1 VGRHGKVMRGRVPAA
16 QQGIEWAA
24 APHAKAAS
32 LRPYMT
38 AGIALVGACAIAVSP
53 VTPSLPDLSLE
64 QPAVSLLADS
74 SILNIPV
81 NLLIAAANIPYYESL
96 ALQEYAYALG
106 PAGTTGGVPGWVPLS
121 ASATPGDGA
130 VEGPDGLLYEDGG
143 TGSWW
148 VEDYDGNTWG
158 WDDGNWPQMAAIAH
172 AILPFAFTLPIVQQ
186 LEVFAEAEYIAGARV
201 NSEFEIADLLGYLG
215 GWLMFQTP
223 LTDLL
228 SGEYNYPNTV
238 NAVDPATG
246 KPASQPFWAGDPG
259 DQLNPLVPFQ
269 AIAENLM
276 QDPSQNPVRFP
287 DLADVLSNALK
298 VPVNYLNDYNPLV
311 TGSFLYWGAP
321 TLYSVP
327 ALLAGLVQNFT
338 GIPNQ
343 FVGIGAWSGAGGD
356 PTGGTAG
363 PAALLTGLPAGV
375 VYLAEGLLGYLNPGT
390 YIGPNGISLSNTLL
404 RTYAWGSLPGSDILR
419 RLIGLDPNPAPVSTQ
434 TSILDAAALG
444 EDLGSG
450 AGSTAVQKDAP
461 TVADLVGKLDA
472 TGAEVEQNN
481 VVGNAVESLDVQQGD
496 LAVAGVA
503 STPGSTAGDILPV
516 VRDEVAP
523 EAAKSGLDTA
533 VEATSGAG
541 APSSSAPGVPLLNVT
556 RDSLKA
562 EPGQFGPKHRAPG
575 VGLAG
580 AVKSVGDQFGSAISR
595 ISDGLRGGG
604 AESGESSP
612 GEAGTGE

>member
-1 VGRHGKVMRGRVPAA
+1 MGRHGKVMRGRVPAA

-121 ASATPGDGA
+121 ATPGNGA

-259 DQLNPLVPFQ
+259 DRLNPLVPFQ

-287 DLADVLSNALK
+287 DLADVLSNLLK

-321 TLYSVP
+321 TLWSVP

-363 PAALLTGLPAGV
+363 PADLLTGLPAGV

-404 RTYAWGSLPGSDILR
+404 RTYAWGSLPGADILR
-419 RLIGLDPNPAPVSTQ
+419 QLIGLDPNPAPVSTQ
-434 TSILDAAALG
+434 TITLDAAALRVS
-444 EDLGSG
+444 DS
-450 AGSTAVQKDAP
+450 
-461 TVADLVGKLDA
+461 
-472 TGAEVEQNN
+472 N
-481 VVGNAVESLDVQQGD
+481 VQQGAD
-496 LAVAGVA
+496 LSTATAFPDAQQNGALGKEVESPNVQQDGLAIVSTA
-503 STPGSTAGDILPV
+503 STPDDAVTTVKQDVTAGTA
-516 VRDEVAP
+516 AP
-523 EAAKSGLDTA
+523 GLDTA
-533 VEATSGAG
+533 VEATPDASD
-541 APSSSAPGVPLLNVT
+541 PSSTAPTVPLINVK

-562 EPGQFGPKHRAPG
+562 DPGQLGPKHRKPG
-575 VGLAG
+575 GGLTDALT
-580 AVKSVGDQFGSAISR
+580 SVQDTIATIEK
-595 ISDGLRGGG
+595 ITDGLKSGGG
-604 AESGESSP
+604 KTGEPSA
-612 GEAGTGE
+612 GEGGTGDNSE